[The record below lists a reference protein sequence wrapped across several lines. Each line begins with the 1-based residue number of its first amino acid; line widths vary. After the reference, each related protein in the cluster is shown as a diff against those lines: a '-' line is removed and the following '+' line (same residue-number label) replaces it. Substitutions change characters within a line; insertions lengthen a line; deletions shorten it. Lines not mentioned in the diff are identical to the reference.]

1 MRIVI
6 TAVATKSQIA
16 KLTEPLDAT
25 ILHLLAQPVVS
36 AIYLL
41 VEYSHAAMFKCILEI
56 HDPRFEILPVI
67 VGSGIWSCYLWHYQ
81 DLPEIAARLRADV
94 VHFAYPV
101 PVKRGAYF
109 PPTAFSLEDRNT
121 ADPFA
126 NSSVV
131 DSLVTL
137 WVRRNYF
144 GMMDETARLSE
155 PLCLQ
160 LGLGRAHHSR
170 ASSQKGLTVGQP
182 GSPAVITGLPASP
195 LR

>member
-16 KLTEPLDAT
+16 KLREPLDAT

-41 VEYSHAAMFKCILEI
+41 LECSHAAMFKCIVEI
-56 HDPRFEILPVI
+56 RDPRFEILPVI
-67 VGSGIWSCYLWHYQ
+67 AGSGIWSCYLWHYQ
-81 DLPEIAARLRADV
+81 DLPEIAARLRADL

-101 PVKRGAYF
+101 PIKRGAYF
-109 PPTAFSLEDRNT
+109 PPTAFSLEDRHT
-121 ADPFA
+121 ADLFA
-126 NSSVV
+126 NSRVG

-144 GMMDETARLSE
+144 RMMDDTARLSE
-155 PLCLQ
+155 PLCQQ
-160 LGLGRAHHSR
+160 LGLGRAHHSGT
-170 ASSQKGLTVGQP
+170 SLQKGLSAGQP
-182 GSPAVITGLPASP
+182 GSPAVTTGLPASP